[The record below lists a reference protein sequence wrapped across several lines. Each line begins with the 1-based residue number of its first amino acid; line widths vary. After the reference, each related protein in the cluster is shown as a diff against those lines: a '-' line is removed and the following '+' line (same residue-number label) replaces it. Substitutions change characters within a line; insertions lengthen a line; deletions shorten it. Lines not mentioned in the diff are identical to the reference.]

1 MDRIREKLS
10 IFAAADSF
18 SGQDNAR
25 NAPKKIYIA
34 GKDELQKNRKDIIMK
49 LARIIAAALASLVLL
64 QGAFAQTAPQKPV
77 QFHIR
82 MGGGIFA
89 ETGSATGWSPGLVTR
104 ISAGVEKSIANDW
117 SVMAGGGYRGQ
128 LSDIAHAGWQ
138 GNDPDGLSLADAFL
152 VGRYRLDNGR
162 NAFVFGLGPQ
172 ISFVTTNDTYYID
185 ADPNHPL
192 AGRKKF
198 KNTDYGIQP
207 SVYME
212 IGKHWELGIEGCFGL
227 RNMRIRYPDFS
238 TSGTIRMHNLMVS
251 AGFRF

>member
-1 MDRIREKLS
+1 
-10 IFAAADSF
+10 
-18 SGQDNAR
+18 
-25 NAPKKIYIA
+25 
-34 GKDELQKNRKDIIMK
+34 MK
-49 LARIIAAALASLVLL
+49 LTRIIAAAFAALVFI
-64 QGAFAQTAPQKPV
+64 QGVSAQNSGKPV
-77 QFHIR
+77 QVHIR
-82 MGGGIFA
+82 IGGGVFA
-89 ETGSATGWSPGLVTR
+89 ETGSATDWSPGLVTR
-104 ISAGVEKSIANDW
+104 VSAGVEKSIADDW
-117 SVMAGGGYRGQ
+117 SVMAGGGYRSQ

-152 VGRYRLDNGR
+152 VGRYRIDNGR

-198 KNTDYGIQP
+198 KNADYGIQP

-227 RNMRIRYPDFS
+227 RNMRIRYSDFS
-238 TSGTIRMHNLMVS
+238 TSGTIRMHNLMVC